1 MQNSY
6 NFKSTSNTIRIPP
19 LMLPLNLMLIL
30 ITGASGC
37 GKTTFLQALAQQLP
51 AQDVTVFHF
60 DDVGV
65 PNVQEMTEKYGSP
78 EGWQKAT
85 SEAWIE
91 KLSKI
96 TDKKIIILEG
106 SFNPNFAVDRAQ
118 KLGFTNHKLLCLHAD
133 RAIRDKRLIELRKQP
148 ELATDDMENF
158 AQFLKARTLALGG
171 TVVDSGIDYPPER
184 IAEIMQNFL

>member
-1 MQNSY
+1 
-6 NFKSTSNTIRIPP
+6 
-19 LMLPLNLMLIL
+19 MLPLNLLLIL

-78 EGWQKAT
+78 EGWQKST
-85 SEAWIE
+85 TEAWIE

-96 TDKKIIILEG
+96 TNKKIVILEG
-106 SFNPNFAVDRAQ
+106 SFNPNFAVDYAQ
-118 KLGFTNHKLLCLHAD
+118 KLGFTNYKLLCLHAD

-158 AQFLKARTLALGG
+158 AQFLKTRTLELGG
-171 TVVDSGIDYPPER
+171 TVIDSGINYSPEQ
-184 IAEIMQNFL
+184 ITAILTDIIKPNTKNLS